1 MIRYILLL
9 IAGFAS
15 GCSKGSLY
23 PSQPSSPPTSQTV
36 SFQTNVQP
44 IFTANCAVSG
54 CHTGPSPQRG
64 LDLSA
69 GNAYANIVNVKSQE
83 IPYLYRVKPSNSD
96 SSYLYMKIT
105 GASGITGARMPYLRP
120 QLSQTDIQTVQSW
133 INQGA
138 KNN

>member
-1 MIRYILLL
+1 MRYISFL
-9 IAGFAS
+9 FAALTI

-44 IFTANCAVSG
+44 IFTANCATSG
-54 CHTGPSPQRG
+54 CHINPGAQQG
-64 LDLSA
+64 LDLST
-69 GNAYANIVNVKSQE
+69 GNAYANIVNVQSRE
-83 IPYLYRVKPSNSD
+83 NPSYYRVKPSNAD
-96 SSYLYMKIT
+96 SSYLYLKIT
-105 GASGITGARMPYLRP
+105 GASGITGVRMPYLRP
-120 QLSQTDIQTVQSW
+120 QLSQTDMQTIQSW

>member
-1 MIRYILLL
+1 MRYLFLL
-9 IAGFAS
+9 FACLAF

-23 PSQPSSPPTSQTV
+23 PSQPSSPPTTQTV

-54 CHTGPSPQRG
+54 CHINPGAQKG

-69 GNAYANIVNVKSQE
+69 GNAYANIVNVQSQE
-83 IPYLYRVKPSNSD
+83 VPSYYRVKPSNSD

-120 QLSQTDIQTVQSW
+120 QLSQTDVQTIQSW